1 MCICFSE
8 NPLKLSLWTR
18 SYLPGEKGAE
28 AHVLGLSPA
37 LGVSPSL
44 LLQWPFQWI
53 FPPISSA
60 WSSLVLCQLPPSGE
74 SLFRSFLCPIW
85 WYLMWYQ
92 HSHII
97 TPGTLSL
104 CSCFLGFL
112 HLISETQ
119 VSWSP
124 GGLSGMF
131 RFLFAFTPLIL
142 ISGICYESWDSL
154 LFHHTSSE

>member
-1 MCICFSE
+1 MDS
-8 NPLKLSLWTR
+8 PVPSW
-18 SYLPGEKGAE
+18 GEGGGSRCSGTVAC
-28 AHVLGLSPA
+28 AGSFTSSPA
-37 LGVSPSL
+37 PVAHTVN
-44 LLQWPFQWI
+44 
-53 FPPISSA
+53 FPA
-60 WSSLVLCQLPPSGE
+60 CEFSLVSIPCQPTPSGE
-74 SLFRSFLCPIW
+74 RLFRSFLCPIW
-85 WYLMWYQ
+85 WYVMWCQ

-119 VSWSP
+119 VSLSP

-131 RFLFAFTPLIL
+131 RFLFPFTPLIL
-142 ISGICYESWDSL
+142 ISGISYESWDSL